1 VAQIAEKQSE
11 IESEQEPANQDLGLR
26 SRLLVLIER
35 HPVLFTFLV
44 AFAARAVLAVL
55 LTVVFGGS
63 LVLDDSTYSTM
74 ASQVAAGE
82 RGGWDAFTHELY
94 RSTFA
99 FLGPIAAIY
108 SVVGP
113 EKLAGQLFVGLLGA
127 LTAAATT
134 RVALEFLKPRWAL
147 AAGLGVALLPSQV
160 LWSSLILKDAAVWF
174 ALASLAAVVALT
186 MRSTG
191 WRLLPLGVAAS
202 LLLLALAFLREHT
215 LVVAVFAL
223 ALASLAGIREQRL
236 LRIGGAFA
244 VAIAIPWLVG
254 IGPAG
259 LTLVTNAGSLETRRL
274 NNAEGART
282 AFIEAEPE
290 APVPSQ
296 QDPIVLER
304 IAALQ
309 AEASELR
316 LKAEEARQ
324 VEPGD
329 PGPGGGEPGAGG
341 DPGDP
346 GPGPGG
352 DPGQPGKDGSQGEAK
367 AQEILELAASLE
379 TEAQELQAKLIEQG
393 EDGDSVLVEDAA
405 PLDPN
410 IAHLPTGL
418 SVMLLEPVPWETGG
432 SSTLRL
438 ARGEALVWYPAL
450 LLAAI
455 GLWQARKHLRS
466 LAFPLLAGGG
476 MLFVYALAEG
486 NVGTAFRHRGEFVW
500 VVALLA
506 ALGLR
511 RVAEWRKQRNS
522 SIGSKLTKEA

>member
-1 VAQIAEKQSE
+1 VAQIAEKQPG

-94 RSTFA
+94 RRTFA

-134 RVALEFLKPRWAL
+134 RVALEFLKPRWAM
-147 AAGLGVALLPSQV
+147 AAGLGIALLPSQV

-174 ALASLAAVVALT
+174 ALASLAAVVAVT

-215 LVVAVFAL
+215 LVVAAFAL
-223 ALASLAGIREQRL
+223 TLASLAGIREQRL

-244 VAIAIPWLVG
+244 IAIAIPWLVG

-259 LTLVTNAGSLETRRL
+259 FTLVTNAGSLETRRL

-324 VEPGD
+324 AEPGDPGPGGEPGD
-329 PGPGGGEPGAGG
+329 PGPGGGE
-341 DPGDP
+341 
-346 GPGPGG
+346 
-352 DPGQPGKDGSQGEAK
+352 PGQPGKDGSQGEAK

-379 TEAQELQAKLIEQG
+379 SEAQDLQAKLIEQG
-393 EDGDSVLVEDAA
+393 EEGDSVLVEDAA

-450 LLAAI
+450 LLAGI

-476 MLFVYALAEG
+476 MLFVYALTEG
-486 NVGTAFRHRGEFVW
+486 NIGTAFRHRGEFVW